1 MAKKIDGKK
10 MIRNV
15 AEQFN
20 RAPASPAP
28 AVAGRPSGTSIPA
41 SRGIQGMGAKA
52 PRSGSERAA
61 ASFVSAPRVGGA
73 SASTGVTGRRS
84 GTSIPVS
91 QGIQN
96 LGPNARAMTTTRPR
110 TAIDESSG
118 LMTQRQTERLAQRAR
133 SARGPK
139 APIIGQDL
147 GRLSLP
153 APALRNI
160 ELQPSSPTAT
170 NIRPRSSRV
179 MRNAGRAGVR
189 LNALGFAAGLPMAI
203 QREAEY
209 QREQRK
215 KQ

>member
-28 AVAGRPSGTSIPA
+28 AMSGRRSGTSIPA
-41 SRGIQGMGAKA
+41 SSGIQGMAAKA

-84 GTSIPVS
+84 GTSIPVRE
-91 QGIQN
+91 GIQN
-96 LGPNARAMTTTRPR
+96 MGPTARSMTTTRPR
-110 TAIDESSG
+110 TAIDEASG
-118 LMTQRQTERLAQRAR
+118 LMTQRQTERLAQRSRA
-133 SARGPK
+133 ARGPK
-139 APIIGQDL
+139 PTIPGQDL

-160 ELQPSSPTAT
+160 ELQPSAPTAV
-170 NIRPRSSRV
+170 NVRPKSSRV
-179 MRNAGRAGVR
+179 MRGAGVR
-189 LNALGFAAGLPMAI
+189 LNALGFAAGLPVAI

-215 KQ
+215 KK